1 MTPPA
6 LAVAAA
12 NLLLIA
18 ALPRLFFR
26 PGRLNA
32 AWWVTAAPFIL
43 AGTGVSATAAGLL
56 PATSLEA
63 AAAGALAAAGIAL
76 SGASTWLICDAAGT
90 HLRPVSL
97 WHQEHDTPSTLV
109 TRGAYARVR
118 HPFYAA
124 FLLALASCVLAA
136 PSVLTAAAL
145 LLGGIQLPRTA
156 RREERRLLA
165 AFGEEYAAYMRRT
178 GRFLPKI
185 QAVERER

>member
-1 MTPPA
+1 MTAPA

-76 SGASTWLICDAAGT
+76 SGASTWCCSISGCPIPT
-90 HLRPVSL
+90 
-97 WHQEHDTPSTLV
+97 
-109 TRGAYARVR
+109 
-118 HPFYAA
+118 
-124 FLLALASCVLAA
+124 ASPCSRNGSA
-136 PSVLTAAAL
+136 TAC
-145 LLGGIQLPRTA
+145 
-156 RREERRLLA
+156 
-165 AFGEEYAAYMRRT
+165 
-178 GRFLPKI
+178 
-185 QAVERER
+185 